1 MVVLPLL
8 VPIVVEVSARVN
20 EIPAEESAGFVE
32 LAIVFAIS
40 MVAQEAKKKVSTMTT
55 VSIKL
60 KRKGKITIAPANK
73 KKPIFLAKPK
83 GVVIGAHVLPMPAA
97 PQLEEGVSILRMM
110 ITILF

>member
-1 MVVLPLL
+1 M

-40 MVAQEAKKKVSTMTT
+40 VVAQEAKKKVSTMTT

-60 KRKGKITIAPANK
+60 KGKGKITIAPANK

-83 GVVIGAHVLPMPAA
+83 GVVIGAHVLPIPAA
-97 PQLEEGVSILRMM
+97 PP
-110 ITILF
+110 T